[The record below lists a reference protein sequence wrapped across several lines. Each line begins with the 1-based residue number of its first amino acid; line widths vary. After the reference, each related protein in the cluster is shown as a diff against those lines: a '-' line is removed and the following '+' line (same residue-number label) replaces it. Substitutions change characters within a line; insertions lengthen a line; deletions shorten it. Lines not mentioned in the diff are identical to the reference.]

1 MLGFCLGF
9 LWPLRAVLI
18 FVRMTVAQAVS
29 FSFSGIQS
37 TVLNS
42 HVKWN
47 HSNSTRDSRHQHEN
61 QEGHPLA
68 AQLRSQTRGRPSFV
82 IREEMWTFL
91 LEKGFKGPVMDQL
104 LIASTRTVGEA
115 RWPPN
120 TDSTECGSNVINLA
134 MLCSHPTKQGKLQCV
149 YEFYNS
155 KCQHWFREINME

>member
-1 MLGFCLGF
+1 MSASTHELVFFPLGLSYARF
-9 LWPLRAVLI
+9 LPGILVASASCPH

-47 HSNSTRDSRHQHEN
+47 HSISTRDSRHQHEN

-82 IREEMWTFL
+82 IREEM
-91 LEKGFKGPVMDQL
+91 
-104 LIASTRTVGEA
+104 
-115 RWPPN
+115 
-120 TDSTECGSNVINLA
+120 
-134 MLCSHPTKQGKLQCV
+134 
-149 YEFYNS
+149 
-155 KCQHWFREINME
+155 